1 MNYQLNIAYPEKLPD
16 ALQLTHEQF
25 KENAKMAMAAKLF
38 EMGKLS
44 SGMAAQL
51 AGVDRVFFLLNLH
64 KYGVNMIDMGDDELE
79 SDIKNA

>member
-1 MNYQLNIAYPEKLPD
+1 MNYQFNITYPEKLPD

-25 KENAKMAMAAKLF
+25 KENAKMAMAVKLF

-51 AGVDRVFFLLNLH
+51 AGVDRIFFLLNLY
-64 KYGVNMIDMGDDELE
+64 KYGVNMIDMDNDELE